1 MNLLELAQKRCS
13 IRKYASSPV
22 EDEKLAYILEAG
34 RMAPSAVNFQPWY
47 FVIIRQEAGRAKIQE
62 CYAREWFR
70 SAPLYIL
77 VCGDH
82 SQSWKRSS
90 DRKDHMDIDVAI
102 ATEHISLAAAEQGLG
117 SCWVC
122 NFDTDLCRKHFN
134 LPDTI
139 EPAVILTIGYPESPD
154 LFEQT
159 SKTRK
164 TLEEIIKARN
174 ILM

>member
-77 VCGDH
+77 VCGDQPVVETFFG
-82 SQSWKRSS
+82 SERSYGHRCGNRHGTYQLS
-90 DRKDHMDIDVAI
+90 SR
-102 ATEHISLAAAEQGLG
+102 
-117 SCWVC
+117 
-122 NFDTDLCRKHFN
+122 
-134 LPDTI
+134 
-139 EPAVILTIGYPESPD
+139 
-154 LFEQT
+154 
-159 SKTRK
+159 
-164 TLEEIIKARN
+164 
-174 ILM
+174 

>member
-102 ATEHISLAAAEQGLG
+102 ATEHISLAAVSYTHL
-117 SCWVC
+117 
-122 NFDTDLCRKHFN
+122 T
-134 LPDTI
+134 LPTI
-139 EPAVILTIGYPESPD
+139 LLV
-154 LFEQT
+154 
-159 SKTRK
+159 
-164 TLEEIIKARN
+164 
-174 ILM
+174 

>member
-1 MNLLELAQKRCS
+1 M
-13 IRKYASSPV
+13 

-34 RMAPSAVNFQPWY
+34 RMAPSAVNFRLVFRHNPA
-47 FVIIRQEAGRAKIQE
+47 RGRASKNTGMLCTRMVPIRT
-62 CYAREWFR
+62 A
-70 SAPLYIL
+70 L
-77 VCGDH
+77 H
-82 SQSWKRSS
+82 SRLRRPQPVVKRSS

-159 SKTRK
+159 SKK
-164 TLEEIIKARN
+164 TENVGGDHQGRN

>member
-82 SQSWKRSS
+82 SQSWNVLR
-90 DRKDHMDIDVAI
+90 
-102 ATEHISLAAAEQGLG
+102 
-117 SCWVC
+117 
-122 NFDTDLCRKHFN
+122 
-134 LPDTI
+134 
-139 EPAVILTIGYPESPD
+139 IGKIIWTSMWQSP
-154 LFEQT
+154 
-159 SKTRK
+159 
-164 TLEEIIKARN
+164 RN
-174 ILM
+174 ISA